1 MSSAKEKLQTRLSDQ
16 KNEKKSNRLFLIE
29 IAGPVITWS
38 AIAAT
43 YASLQSETPNTAAWG
58 TIIFAL
64 FALHV
69 GLAGWKS
76 RNQIR

>member
-1 MSSAKEKLQTRLSDQ
+1 MLSAKEKLQTRLSDQ

-29 IAGPVITWS
+29 IAGPVITLS

-43 YASLQSETPNTAAWG
+43 YASLQSETPSTAAWG
-58 TIIFAL
+58 TIMFAL